1 MNRLSLMVLAL
12 TMSSPTLLAG
22 VVANYDFKEN
32 HTGYTL
38 YFKQINTDE
47 ARLMQL
53 NIDKYDTEIVIPS
66 VVKDTYGYEFKV
78 TAIGQLCDENYND
91 KDKDIDFPYMYQ
103 CTSIFGNVSDCPNYI
118 KSLTIPESVKTIW
131 PSAFS
136 GSNPNNGYKYGLGC
150 KSLTIPGNVTEIGAG
165 AFKYAKFEQ
174 VAIPN
179 AVKNIYRETFDHC
192 VNLKSINLGNGVEE
206 IWDDAFRDI
215 ANNAEIHIDAVTPPI
230 ISNSAFSSK
239 DYTAKVFVPYGTS
252 EDYRSKWSTF
262 SELTFVEMEPGQTSG
277 VTVGKAPAELHV
289 ECSHSNLY
297 ATAASVIR
305 IYSISG
311 TLVHSGSGVAN
322 VSLPAGVYLVKSGT
336 DVVKILVQ

>member
-22 VVANYDFKEN
+22 VVENYDFKEN
-32 HTGYTL
+32 HDGKYTL
-38 YFKQINTDE
+38 YFKKINDKE

-53 NIDKYDTEIVIPS
+53 DIYNYDAEIVIPS
-66 VVKDTYGYEFKV
+66 VVKVTDKYGSYEFKV
-78 TAIGQLCDENYND
+78 TAIGQFYNKSD
-91 KDKDIDFPYMYQ
+91 NGVCTNFSDMDPY
-103 CTSIFGNVSDCPNYI
+103 TRIFGNVEDYANYI
-118 KSLTIPESVKTIW
+118 KSVTIPESVKSIW

-136 GSNPNNGYKYGLGC
+136 GSYSDKYGLGC

-192 VNLKSINLGNGVEE
+192 VNLKSINLGNGVIE

-215 ANNAEIHIDAVTPPI
+215 ANNAEIHIDAVTPPK
-230 ISNSAFSSK
+230 ISNYAFSSG
-239 DYTAKVFVPYGTS
+239 YTAKVFVPYGTS

-277 VTVGKAPAELHV
+277 VSVGKAPTELHV
-289 ECSHSNLY
+289 ECNHGCLY

-311 TLVHSGSGVAN
+311 TLVH
-322 VSLPAGVYLVKSGT
+322 
-336 DVVKILVQ
+336 

>member
-1 MNRLSLMVLAL
+1 MVLAL

-22 VVANYDFKEN
+22 VVAKYNFTEN

-38 YFKQINTDE
+38 YFKQINDKE

-53 NIDKYDTEIVIPS
+53 NIDNYDTDIVIPS

-78 TAIGQLCDENYND
+78 TAIGQLYNENSND
-91 KDKDIDFPYMYQ
+91 KNIDIDFPYMYQ

-174 VAIPN
+174 VAIPD

-192 VNLKSINLGNGVEE
+192 VNLKSINLGNGVIQ

-215 ANNAEIHIDAVTPPI
+215 ANNAEIHIDAVTPPQ
-230 ISNSAFSSK
+230 ISDYAFSSK

-252 EDYRSKWSTF
+252 DDYRSKWSTF

-277 VTVGKAPAELHV
+277 VTVGKASAELHV
-289 ECSHSNLY
+289 ECNHSNLY

-311 TLVHSGSGVAN
+311 TLVHSGSGVVN

>member
-22 VVANYDFKEN
+22 VVENYDFKEK

-53 NIDKYDTEIVIPS
+53 NIDNYDTEIVIPS

-78 TAIGQLCDENYND
+78 TAIGQLYDENSND
-91 KDKDIDFPYMYQ
+91 KNIDIDFIYMYQ
-103 CTSIFGNVSDCPNYI
+103 CTSIFGVVYDYPNYI

-131 PSAFS
+131 PLAFS
-136 GSNPNNGYKYGLGC
+136 GSLKDGYRLGC

-165 AFKYAKFEQ
+165 AFKYARFEQ
-174 VAIPN
+174 VAIPD

-192 VNLKSINLGNGVEE
+192 VNLKSINLGNGVIQ

-215 ANNAEIHIDAVTPPI
+215 ANNAEIHIDAVTPPK
-230 ISNSAFSSK
+230 ISNYAFSSG
-239 DYTAKVFVPYGTS
+239 YTAKVFVPYGTS
-252 EDYRSKWSTF
+252 EDYRSKWSVF
-262 SELTFVEMEPGQTSG
+262 SNLEFVEMEPGQTSG

-289 ECSHSNLY
+289 ECIHGCLY

-311 TLVHSGSGVAN
+311 TLVHSGLGIVN
-322 VSLPAGVYLVKSGT
+322 VSLPAGVYLVKSRT

>member
-1 MNRLSLMVLAL
+1 MVLAL

-22 VVANYDFKEN
+22 VVENYDFKEN

-38 YFKQINTDE
+38 YFKQINDNE

-53 NIDKYDTEIVIPS
+53 NIDNYDTEIVIPS

-78 TAIGQLCDENYND
+78 TAIGQLYDEKYND
-91 KDKDIDFPYMYQ
+91 KNIDFNDANLYP
-103 CTSIFGNVSDCPNYI
+103 SIFGDVSDCPNYI
-118 KSLTIPESVKTIW
+118 KSVTIPESVKTIW

-136 GSNPNNGYKYGLGC
+136 GSLKNGYGLGC
-150 KSLTIPGNVTEIGAG
+150 KSLTIPSNVTEIGAG

-174 VAIPN
+174 VAIPD
-179 AVKNIYRETFDHC
+179 AVKNIYIETFNHC
-192 VNLKSINLGNGVEE
+192 VNLKSINLGNGVIE
-206 IWDDAFRDI
+206 ICNDAFHDI
-215 ANNAEIHIDAVTPPI
+215 ANNAEIHIDAVTPPQ
-230 ISNSAFSSK
+230 ISKYAFSSNGYK
-239 DYTAKVFVPYGTS
+239 AKVFVPYGTS

-277 VTVGKAPAELHV
+277 VTVGQAPAELHV
-289 ECSHSNLY
+289 ECNHSNLY

-311 TLVHSGSGVAN
+311 TLVHSGSGVVN

>member
-1 MNRLSLMVLAL
+1 MVLAL

-22 VVANYDFKEN
+22 VVENYDFKEN

-38 YFKQINTDE
+38 YFKQSNDNE

-53 NIDKYDTEIVIPS
+53 NIDNYDTEIVIPS

-78 TAIGQLCDENYND
+78 TAIGQLYNEKYND
-91 KDKDIDFPYMYQ
+91 KYNDKDIDFSDMDPY
-103 CTSIFGNVSDCPNYI
+103 TRIFGNVEDYANYI
-118 KSLTIPESVKTIW
+118 KSVTIPESVKSIW

-136 GSNPNNGYKYGLGC
+136 GSYSDKYGLGC

-165 AFKYAKFEQ
+165 AFMFAKFEQ
-174 VAIPN
+174 VAIPD
-179 AVKNIYRETFDHC
+179 AVKNIYSKTFYNC
-192 VNLKSINLGNGVEE
+192 GKLKSINLGNGVIE
-206 IWDDAFRDI
+206 IWDDAFRGI
-215 ANNAEIHIDAVTPPI
+215 SSNAEIHIDAVTPPK
-230 ISNSAFSSK
+230 ISNYAFSSG
-239 DYTAKVFVPYGTS
+239 YTAKVFVPYGTS

-277 VTVGKAPAELHV
+277 VSVGKAPTELHV
-289 ECSHSNLY
+289 ECNHGCLY

-311 TLVHSGSGVAN
+311 TLVHSGSGIVN
-322 VSLPAGVYLVKSGT
+322 VSLPAGLYLVKSGT

>member
-1 MNRLSLMVLAL
+1 MVLAL

-22 VVANYDFKEN
+22 VVENYDFKEN

-38 YFKQINTDE
+38 YFKRSNDNE

-53 NIDKYDTEIVIPS
+53 DIYNYDAEIVIPS
-66 VVKDTYGYEFKV
+66 VVKVTDKYGSYEFKV
-78 TAIGQLCDENYND
+78 TAIGQFYNKSD
-91 KDKDIDFPYMYQ
+91 NGVCTNFSDMDPY
-103 CTSIFGNVSDCPNYI
+103 TRIFGNVEDYANYI
-118 KSLTIPESVKTIW
+118 KSVTIPESVKSIW

-136 GSNPNNGYKYGLGC
+136 GSYSDKYGLGC

-192 VNLKSINLGNGVEE
+192 VNLKSINLGNGVIE

-215 ANNAEIHIDAVTPPI
+215 ANNAEIHIDAVTPPK
-230 ISNSAFSSK
+230 ISNYAFSSG
-239 DYTAKVFVPYGTS
+239 YTAKVFVPYGTS
-252 EDYRSKWSTF
+252 EDCRSKWSTF

-277 VTVGKAPAELHV
+277 VSVGKAPTELHV
-289 ECSHSNLY
+289 ECNHGCLY

-311 TLVHSGSGVAN
+311 TLVHSGSGIVN

>member
-22 VVANYDFKEN
+22 VVENYDFKEN

-53 NIDKYDTEIVIPS
+53 NIDNYDTEIVIPS

-78 TAIGQLCDENYND
+78 TAIGQLYKTNY
-91 KDKDIDFPYMYQ
+91 KDIDFSYMGQ

-136 GSNPNNGYKYGLGC
+136 GSNLNNGYKYGLGC

-179 AVKNIYRETFDHC
+179 AAKNIYRETFDHC
-192 VNLKSINLGNGVEE
+192 VNLKSINLGNGVIE

-215 ANNAEIHIDAVTPPI
+215 ANNAEIHIDAVTPPK
-230 ISNSAFSSK
+230 ISDHAFSSG
-239 DYTAKVFVPYGTS
+239 YTAKVFVPYGTS

-289 ECSHSNLY
+289 ECNHSNLY

-311 TLVHSGSGVAN
+311 TLVHSGSGVVN

>member
-22 VVANYDFKEN
+22 VVENYDFKEK

-53 NIDKYDTEIVIPS
+53 NIDNYDTEIVIPS

-78 TAIGQLCDENYND
+78 TAIGQLYDENSND
-91 KDKDIDFPYMYQ
+91 KNIDIDFIYMYQ
-103 CTSIFGNVSDCPNYI
+103 CTSIFGVVYDYPNYI

-131 PSAFS
+131 PLAFS
-136 GSNPNNGYKYGLGC
+136 GSLKDGYRLGC

-165 AFKYAKFEQ
+165 AFKYARFEQ
-174 VAIPN
+174 VAIPE

-192 VNLKSINLGNGVEE
+192 VNLKSINLGNGVIQ

-215 ANNAEIHIDAVTPPI
+215 ANNAEIHIDAVTPPK
-230 ISNSAFSSK
+230 ISNYAFSSG
-239 DYTAKVFVPYGTS
+239 YTAKVFVPYGTS
-252 EDYRSKWSTF
+252 EDYRSKWSVF
-262 SELTFVEMEPGQTSG
+262 SNLEFVEMEPGQTSG

-289 ECSHSNLY
+289 ECIHGCLY

-311 TLVHSGSGVAN
+311 TLVHSGLGIVN

>member
-1 MNRLSLMVLAL
+1 MVLAL

-22 VVANYDFKEN
+22 VVENYDFKEN

-38 YFKQINTDE
+38 YFKQINDNE

-53 NIDKYDTEIVIPS
+53 NIDNYDTEIVIPS

-78 TAIGQLCDENYND
+78 TAIGQLYDEKYND
-91 KDKDIDFPYMYQ
+91 KNIDFNDANLYP
-103 CTSIFGNVSDCPNYI
+103 SIFGDVSDCPNYI
-118 KSLTIPESVKTIW
+118 KSVTIPESVKTIW

-136 GSNPNNGYKYGLGC
+136 GSLKNGYGLGC
-150 KSLTIPGNVTEIGAG
+150 KSLTIPSNVTEIGAG

-174 VAIPN
+174 VAIPD
-179 AVKNIYRETFDHC
+179 AVKNIYIETFNHC
-192 VNLKSINLGNGVEE
+192 VNLKSINWGNGVIE
-206 IWDDAFRDI
+206 ICNDAFHDI
-215 ANNAEIHIDAVTPPI
+215 ANNAEIHIDAVTPPQ
-230 ISNSAFSSK
+230 ISKYAFSSNGYK
-239 DYTAKVFVPYGTS
+239 AKVFVPYGTS

-289 ECSHSNLY
+289 ECNHSNLY

-311 TLVHSGSGVAN
+311 TLVHSGSGVVN

>member
-1 MNRLSLMVLAL
+1 MVLAL

-22 VVANYDFKEN
+22 VVENYDFKEN
-32 HTGYTL
+32 HDGKYTL
-38 YFKQINTDE
+38 YFKKINDKE

-53 NIDKYDTEIVIPS
+53 DIYNYDAEIVIPS
-66 VVKDTYGYEFKV
+66 VVKVTDKYGSYEFKV
-78 TAIGQLCDENYND
+78 TAIGQFYNKSD
-91 KDKDIDFPYMYQ
+91 NGVCTNFSDMDPY
-103 CTSIFGNVSDCPNYI
+103 TRIFGNVEDYANYI
-118 KSLTIPESVKTIW
+118 KSVTIPESVKSIW

-136 GSNPNNGYKYGLGC
+136 GSYSDKYGLGC

-192 VNLKSINLGNGVEE
+192 VNLKSINLGNGVIE

-215 ANNAEIHIDAVTPPI
+215 ANNAEHIDAVTPPK
-230 ISNSAFSSK
+230 ISNYAFSSG
-239 DYTAKVFVPYGTS
+239 YTAKVFVPYGTS

-277 VTVGKAPAELHV
+277 VSVGKAPTELHV
-289 ECSHSNLY
+289 ECNHGCLY

-311 TLVHSGSGVAN
+311 TLVHS
-322 VSLPAGVYLVKSGT
+322 
-336 DVVKILVQ
+336 

>member
-22 VVANYDFKEN
+22 VVENYDFKEK

-53 NIDKYDTEIVIPS
+53 NIDNYDTEIVIPS

-78 TAIGQLCDENYND
+78 TAIGQLYDENSND
-91 KDKDIDFPYMYQ
+91 KNIDIDFIYMYQ
-103 CTSIFGNVSDCPNYI
+103 CTSIFGVVYDYPNYI

-131 PSAFS
+131 PLAFS
-136 GSNPNNGYKYGLGC
+136 GSLKDGYRLGC

-165 AFKYAKFEQ
+165 AFKYARFEQ
-174 VAIPN
+174 VAIPD

-192 VNLKSINLGNGVEE
+192 VNLKSINLGNGVIQ

-215 ANNAEIHIDAVTPPI
+215 ANNAEIHIDAVTPPK
-230 ISNSAFSSK
+230 ISNYAFSSG
-239 DYTAKVFVPYGTS
+239 YTAKVFVPYGTS
-252 EDYRSKWSTF
+252 EDYRSKWSVF
-262 SELTFVEMEPGQTSG
+262 SNLEFVEMEPGHTSG

-289 ECSHSNLY
+289 ECIHGCLY

-311 TLVHSGSGVAN
+311 TLVHSGLGIVN

>member
-1 MNRLSLMVLAL
+1 MVLAL

-22 VVANYDFKEN
+22 VVENYDFKEN
-32 HTGYTL
+32 HDGKYTL
-38 YFKQINTDE
+38 YFKKINDKE

-53 NIDKYDTEIVIPS
+53 DIYNYDAEIVIPS
-66 VVKDTYGYEFKV
+66 VVKVTDKYGSYEFKV
-78 TAIGQLCDENYND
+78 TAIGQFYNKSD
-91 KDKDIDFPYMYQ
+91 NGVCTNFSDMDPY
-103 CTSIFGNVSDCPNYI
+103 TRIFGNVEDYANYI
-118 KSLTIPESVKTIW
+118 KSVTIPESVKSIW

-136 GSNPNNGYKYGLGC
+136 GSYSDKDGLGC

-192 VNLKSINLGNGVEE
+192 VNLKSINLGNGVIE

-215 ANNAEIHIDAVTPPI
+215 ANNAEIHIDAVTPPK
-230 ISNSAFSSK
+230 ISNYAFSSG
-239 DYTAKVFVPYGTS
+239 YTAKVFVPYGTS

-277 VTVGKAPAELHV
+277 VSVGKAPTELHV
-289 ECSHSNLY
+289 ECNHGCLY

-311 TLVHSGSGVAN
+311 TLVHSGSGIVN
-322 VSLPAGVYLVKSGT
+322 VSLPAGLYLVKSGT

>member
-1 MNRLSLMVLAL
+1 MVLAL

-22 VVANYDFKEN
+22 VVENYDFKEN
-32 HTGYTL
+32 HDGKYTL
-38 YFKQINTDE
+38 YFKKINDKE

-53 NIDKYDTEIVIPS
+53 DIYNYDAEIVIPS
-66 VVKDTYGYEFKV
+66 VVKVTDKYGSYEFKV
-78 TAIGQLCDENYND
+78 TAIGQFYNKSD
-91 KDKDIDFPYMYQ
+91 NGVCTNFSDMDPY
-103 CTSIFGNVSDCPNYI
+103 TRIFGNVEDYANYI
-118 KSLTIPESVKTIW
+118 KSVTIPESVKSIW

-136 GSNPNNGYKYGLGC
+136 GSYSDKYGLGC

-179 AVKNIYRETFDHC
+179 AVKNIYRETFDYC
-192 VNLKSINLGNGVEE
+192 VNLKSINLGNGVIE

-215 ANNAEIHIDAVTPPI
+215 ANNAEIHIDAVTPPK
-230 ISNSAFSSK
+230 ISNYAFSSG
-239 DYTAKVFVPYGTS
+239 YTAKVFVPYGTS

-277 VTVGKAPAELHV
+277 VSVGKAPTELHV
-289 ECSHSNLY
+289 ECNHGCLY

-311 TLVHSGSGVAN
+311 TLVHSGSGIVN
-322 VSLPAGVYLVKSGT
+322 VSLPAGLYLVKSGT

>member
-22 VVANYDFKEN
+22 VVENYDFKEN
-32 HTGYTL
+32 HEGKYTL
-38 YFKQINTDE
+38 YFKQINDKE

-53 NIDKYDTEIVIPS
+53 DIYNYDAEIVIPS
-66 VVKDTYGYEFKV
+66 VVKVTDKYGSYEFKV
-78 TAIGQLCDENYND
+78 TAIGQFYNKSD
-91 KDKDIDFPYMYQ
+91 NGVCTNFSDMDPY
-103 CTSIFGNVSDCPNYI
+103 TRIFGNVEDYANYI
-118 KSLTIPESVKTIW
+118 KSVTIPESVKSIW

-136 GSNPNNGYKYGLGC
+136 GSYSDKYGLGC

-192 VNLKSINLGNGVEE
+192 VNLKSINLGNGVIE

-215 ANNAEIHIDAVTPPI
+215 ANNAEIHIDAVTPPK
-230 ISNSAFSSK
+230 ISNYAFSSG
-239 DYTAKVFVPYGTS
+239 YTAKVFVPYGTS

-277 VTVGKAPAELHV
+277 VSVGKAPTELHV
-289 ECSHSNLY
+289 ECNHGCLY

-311 TLVHSGSGVAN
+311 TLVHSGSGIVN
-322 VSLPAGVYLVKSGT
+322 VSLPAGLYLVKSGT

>member
-22 VVANYDFKEN
+22 VVENYDFKEK

-53 NIDKYDTEIVIPS
+53 NIDNYDTEIVIPS

-78 TAIGQLCDENYND
+78 TAIGQLYDENSND
-91 KDKDIDFPYMYQ
+91 KNIDIDFIYMYQ
-103 CTSIFGNVSDCPNYI
+103 CTSIFGVVYDYPNYI

-131 PSAFS
+131 PLAFS
-136 GSNPNNGYKYGLGC
+136 GSLKDGYRLGC

-165 AFKYAKFEQ
+165 AFKYARFEQ
-174 VAIPN
+174 VAIPD

-192 VNLKSINLGNGVEE
+192 VNLKSINLGNGVIQ

-215 ANNAEIHIDAVTPPI
+215 ANNAEIHIDAVTPPK
-230 ISNSAFSSK
+230 ISNYAFSSG
-239 DYTAKVFVPYGTS
+239 YTAKVFVPYGTS
-252 EDYRSKWSTF
+252 EDYRS
-262 SELTFVEMEPGQTSG
+262 
-277 VTVGKAPAELHV
+277 
-289 ECSHSNLY
+289 
-297 ATAASVIR
+297 
-305 IYSISG
+305 
-311 TLVHSGSGVAN
+311 
-322 VSLPAGVYLVKSGT
+322 
-336 DVVKILVQ
+336 

>member
-22 VVANYDFKEN
+22 VVENYDFKEN

-78 TAIGQLCDENYND
+78 TAIGQLYDEKYND
-91 KDKDIDFPYMYQ
+91 KNIDFSDTNLYP
-103 CTSIFGNVSDCPNYI
+103 SIFGEVSDCPNYI
-118 KSLTIPESVKTIW
+118 KSLTIPDSVKTIW

-136 GSNPNNGYKYGLGC
+136 GSLKNGYGLGC

-174 VAIPN
+174 VAIPD
-179 AVKNIYRETFDHC
+179 AVKNIYIGTFNHC
-192 VNLKSINLGNGVEE
+192 VNLKSINLGNGVIE
-206 IWDDAFRDI
+206 IWNDAFHDI
-215 ANNAEIHIDAVTPPI
+215 ANNAEIHIDAVTPPK
-230 ISNSAFSSK
+230 ISNYAFSSNG
-239 DYTAKVFVPYGTS
+239 YTAKVFVPYGTS
-252 EDYRSKWSTF
+252 DDYKSKWSEF
-262 SELTFVEMEPGQTSG
+262 SNLDFVEMEPGQTSG

-289 ECSHSNLY
+289 ECNHSNLY

-305 IYSISG
+305 IHSISG
-311 TLVHSGSGVAN
+311 TLVHSGSGVVN

-336 DVVKILVQ
+336 EVVKILVQ

>member
-1 MNRLSLMVLAL
+1 
-12 TMSSPTLLAG
+12 MSSPTLLAG
-22 VVANYDFKEN
+22 VVENYDFKEN
-32 HTGYTL
+32 HDGKYTL
-38 YFKQINTDE
+38 YFKKINDKE

-53 NIDKYDTEIVIPS
+53 DIYNYDAEIVIPS
-66 VVKDTYGYEFKV
+66 VVKVTDKYGSYEFKV
-78 TAIGQLCDENYND
+78 TAIGQFYNKSD
-91 KDKDIDFPYMYQ
+91 NGVCTNFSDMDPY
-103 CTSIFGNVSDCPNYI
+103 TRIFGNVEDYANYI
-118 KSLTIPESVKTIW
+118 KSVTIPESVKSIW

-136 GSNPNNGYKYGLGC
+136 GSYSDKYGLGC

-192 VNLKSINLGNGVEE
+192 VNLKSINLGNGVIE

-215 ANNAEIHIDAVTPPI
+215 ANNAEIHIDAVTPPK
-230 ISNSAFSSK
+230 ISNYAFSSG
-239 DYTAKVFVPYGTS
+239 YTAKVFVPYGTS

-277 VTVGKAPAELHV
+277 VSVGKAPTELHV
-289 ECSHSNLY
+289 ECNHGCLY

-311 TLVHSGSGVAN
+311 TLVHSGSGIVN
-322 VSLPAGVYLVKSGT
+322 VSLPAGLYLVKSGT

>member
-22 VVANYDFKEN
+22 VVENYDFKEN
-32 HTGYTL
+32 HTEYTL
-38 YFKQINTDE
+38 YFKKINDKE

-53 NIDKYDTEIVIPS
+53 DIYNYDTEIVIPS
-66 VVKDTYGYEFKV
+66 VVKVNDKYGSYEFKV
-78 TAIGQLCDENYND
+78 TAIGQFYNKSD
-91 KDKDIDFPYMYQ
+91 NGVCTNFSDMDPY
-103 CTSIFGNVSDCPNYI
+103 TRIFGNVEDYANYI
-118 KSLTIPESVKTIW
+118 KSVTIPESVKTIW
-131 PSAFS
+131 PLAFS
-136 GSNPNNGYKYGLGC
+136 GSLKDGYGLGC

-165 AFKYAKFEQ
+165 AFLFAKFEQ
-174 VAIPN
+174 VSIPD
-179 AVKNIYRETFDHC
+179 AVKNIYIETFNHC
-192 VNLKSINLGNGVEE
+192 VNLKSINLGNGVIQ

-215 ANNAEIHIDAVTPPI
+215 ANNAEIHIDAVTPPK
-230 ISNSAFSSK
+230 ISDYAFSSK

-252 EDYRSKWSTF
+252 EDYRSKWSVF
-262 SELTFVEMEPGQTSG
+262 SNLEFVEMESGQTSG
-277 VTVGKAPAELHV
+277 VTVGKAPTELHV
-289 ECSHSNLY
+289 ECNHSNLY

-311 TLVHSGSGVAN
+311 TLVHSGSGVVN

>member
-1 MNRLSLMVLAL
+1 MVLAL

-22 VVANYDFKEN
+22 VVENYDFKEN
-32 HTGYTL
+32 HDGKYTL
-38 YFKQINTDE
+38 YFKKINDKE

-53 NIDKYDTEIVIPS
+53 DIYNYDAEIVIPS
-66 VVKDTYGYEFKV
+66 VVKVTDKYGSYEFKV
-78 TAIGQLCDENYND
+78 TAIGQFYNKSD
-91 KDKDIDFPYMYQ
+91 NGVCTNFSDMDPY
-103 CTSIFGNVSDCPNYI
+103 TRIFGNVEDYANYI
-118 KSLTIPESVKTIW
+118 KSVTIPESVKSIW

-136 GSNPNNGYKYGLGC
+136 GSYSDKYGLGC

-192 VNLKSINLGNGVEE
+192 VNLKSINLGNGVIE

-215 ANNAEIHIDAVTPPI
+215 ANNAEIHIDAVTPPK
-230 ISNSAFSSK
+230 ISNYAFSSG
-239 DYTAKVFVPYGTS
+239 YTAKVFVPYTS

-289 ECSHSNLY
+289 ECNHSNLY

-305 IYSISG
+305 IYSIYG
-311 TLVHSGSGVAN
+311 TLVHSGSGVVN

>member
-1 MNRLSLMVLAL
+1 MIFSHFVLD
-12 TMSSPTLLAG
+12 S
-22 VVANYDFKEN
+22 
-32 HTGYTL
+32 TG
-38 YFKQINTDE
+38 
-47 ARLMQL
+47 
-53 NIDKYDTEIVIPS
+53 S
-66 VVKDTYGYEFKV
+66 YEFKV
-78 TAIGQLCDENYND
+78 TAIGQFYNKSD
-91 KDKDIDFPYMYQ
+91 NGVCTNFSDMDPY
-103 CTSIFGNVSDCPNYI
+103 TRIFGNVEDYANYI
-118 KSLTIPESVKTIW
+118 KSVTIPESVKSIW

-136 GSNPNNGYKYGLGC
+136 GSYSDKYGLGC

-192 VNLKSINLGNGVEE
+192 VNLKSINLGNGVIE

-215 ANNAEIHIDAVTPPI
+215 ANNAEIHIDAVTPPK
-230 ISNSAFSSK
+230 ISNYAFSSG
-239 DYTAKVFVPYGTS
+239 YTAKVFVPYGTS

-277 VTVGKAPAELHV
+277 VSVGKAPTELHV
-289 ECSHSNLY
+289 ECNHGCLY

-311 TLVHSGSGVAN
+311 TLVHSGSGIVN

>member
-22 VVANYDFKEN
+22 VVENYDFKEN

-38 YFKQINTDE
+38 YFKQINDNE

-53 NIDKYDTEIVIPS
+53 NIDNNDTEIVIPS
-66 VVKDTYGYEFKV
+66 VVKDTYKHEFKV
-78 TAIGQLCDENYND
+78 TAIGQLNNEKYN
-91 KDKDIDFPYMYQ
+91 DKDIDFPYMYQ

-136 GSNPNNGYKYGLGC
+136 GSLKNGYGLGC
-150 KSLTIPGNVTEIGAG
+150 KSLTIPDNVTEIGAG

-174 VAIPN
+174 VAIPD

-192 VNLKSINLGNGVEE
+192 VNLKSINLGNGVIQ

-215 ANNAEIHIDAVTPPI
+215 ANNAEIHIDAVTPPQ
-230 ISNSAFSSK
+230 ISDYAFSSK

-289 ECSHSNLY
+289 ECNHSNLY

-311 TLVHSGSGVAN
+311 TLVHSGSGVVN

>member
-22 VVANYDFKEN
+22 VVENYDFKEN

-38 YFKQINTDE
+38 YFKQSNDNE

-53 NIDKYDTEIVIPS
+53 NIDNYDTEIVIPS

-78 TAIGQLCDENYND
+78 TAIGQLYNEKYND
-91 KDKDIDFPYMYQ
+91 KYNDKDIDFSDMDPY
-103 CTSIFGNVSDCPNYI
+103 TRIFGNVEDYANYI
-118 KSLTIPESVKTIW
+118 KSVTIPESVKSIW

-136 GSNPNNGYKYGLGC
+136 GSYSDKYGLGC

-165 AFKYAKFEQ
+165 AFMFAKFEQ
-174 VAIPN
+174 VAIPD
-179 AVKNIYRETFDHC
+179 AVKNIYSKTFYYC
-192 VNLKSINLGNGVEE
+192 GKLKSINLGNGVIE
-206 IWDDAFRDI
+206 IWDDAFRGI
-215 ANNAEIHIDAVTPPI
+215 SSNAEIHIDAVTPPI
-230 ISNSAFSSK
+230 ISNSAFSSNG
-239 DYTAKVFVPYGTS
+239 YTAKVFVPYGTS

-277 VTVGKAPAELHV
+277 VSVGKAPTELHV
-289 ECSHSNLY
+289 ECNHGCLY

-311 TLVHSGSGVAN
+311 TLVHSGSGIVN

>member
-22 VVANYDFKEN
+22 VVENYDFKEN

-38 YFKQINTDE
+38 YFKQSNDNE

-53 NIDKYDTEIVIPS
+53 NIDNYDTEIVIPS

-78 TAIGQLCDENYND
+78 TAIGQLYNE
-91 KDKDIDFPYMYQ
+91 KYNDKDIDFSDMDPY
-103 CTSIFGNVSDCPNYI
+103 TRIFGNVEDYANYI
-118 KSLTIPESVKTIW
+118 KSVTIPESVKSIW

-136 GSNPNNGYKYGLGC
+136 GSYSDKYGLGC

-165 AFKYAKFEQ
+165 AFMFAKFEQ
-174 VAIPN
+174 VAIPD
-179 AVKNIYRETFDHC
+179 AVKNIYSKTFYNC
-192 VNLKSINLGNGVEE
+192 GKLKSINLGNGVIE
-206 IWDDAFRDI
+206 IWDDAFRGI
-215 ANNAEIHIDAVTPPI
+215 SSNAEIHIDAVTPPI
-230 ISNSAFSSK
+230 ISNSAFSSNG
-239 DYTAKVFVPYGTS
+239 YTAKVFVPYGTS

-277 VTVGKAPAELHV
+277 VSVGKAPTELHV
-289 ECSHSNLY
+289 ECNHGCLY

-311 TLVHSGSGVAN
+311 TLVHSGSGVVN

>member
-22 VVANYDFKEN
+22 VVENYDFKEN

-38 YFKQINTDE
+38 YFKQINDNE
-47 ARLMQL
+47 VRLMQL
-53 NIDKYDTEIVIPS
+53 NIDNYDTEIVIPS

-78 TAIGQLCDENYND
+78 TAIGQLYDEKYND
-91 KDKDIDFPYMYQ
+91 KNIDFNDANLYP
-103 CTSIFGNVSDCPNYI
+103 SIFGDVSDCPNYI
-118 KSLTIPESVKTIW
+118 KSVTIPESVKTIW

-136 GSNPNNGYKYGLGC
+136 GSLKNGYGLGC
-150 KSLTIPGNVTEIGAG
+150 KSLTIPSNVTEIGAG

-174 VAIPN
+174 VAIPD
-179 AVKNIYRETFDHC
+179 AVKNIYIETFNHC
-192 VNLKSINLGNGVEE
+192 VNLKSINLGNGVIE
-206 IWDDAFRDI
+206 ICNDAFHDI
-215 ANNAEIHIDAVTPPI
+215 ANNAEIHIDAVTPPQ
-230 ISNSAFSSK
+230 ISKYAFSSNGYK
-239 DYTAKVFVPYGTS
+239 AKVFVPYGTS

-289 ECSHSNLY
+289 ECNHSNLY

-311 TLVHSGSGVAN
+311 TLVHSGSGVVN

>member
-22 VVANYDFKEN
+22 VVENYDFKEK

-53 NIDKYDTEIVIPS
+53 NIDNYDTEIVIPS

-78 TAIGQLCDENYND
+78 TAIGQLYDENPND
-91 KDKDIDFPYMYQ
+91 KNIDIDFIYMYQ
-103 CTSIFGNVSDCPNYI
+103 CTSIFGVVYDYPNYI

-131 PSAFS
+131 PLAFS
-136 GSNPNNGYKYGLGC
+136 GSLKDGYRLGC

-165 AFKYAKFEQ
+165 AFKYARFEQ
-174 VAIPN
+174 VAIPD

-192 VNLKSINLGNGVEE
+192 VNLKSINLGNGVIQ

-215 ANNAEIHIDAVTPPI
+215 ANNAEIHIDAVTPPK
-230 ISNSAFSSK
+230 ISNYAFSSG
-239 DYTAKVFVPYGTS
+239 YTAKVFVPYGTS
-252 EDYRSKWSTF
+252 EDYRSKWSVF
-262 SELTFVEMEPGQTSG
+262 SNLEFVEMEPGQTSG

-289 ECSHSNLY
+289 ECIHGCLY

-311 TLVHSGSGVAN
+311 TLVHSGLGIVN

>member
-22 VVANYDFKEN
+22 VVENYDFKEN

-38 YFKQINTDE
+38 YFKQINDEE

-53 NIDKYDTEIVIPS
+53 NIDNNDTEIVIPS

-78 TAIGQLCDENYND
+78 TAIGQLYNEKYND
-91 KDKDIDFPYMYQ
+91 KYIDKDIDFSYMGQ

-131 PSAFS
+131 PLAFS
-136 GSNPNNGYKYGLGC
+136 GSLKDGYGLGC

-165 AFKYAKFEQ
+165 AFLFAKFEQ
-174 VAIPN
+174 VSIPD
-179 AVKNIYRETFDHC
+179 AVKNIYIETFNHC
-192 VNLKSINLGNGVEE
+192 VNLKSINLGNGVIE
-206 IWDDAFRDI
+206 ICNDAFHDI
-215 ANNAEIHIDAVTPPI
+215 ANNAEIHIDAVIPPQ
-230 ISNSAFSSK
+230 ISKYAFSSNGYK
-239 DYTAKVFVPYGTS
+239 AKVFVPYGTS

-277 VTVGKAPAELHV
+277 VSVGKAPTELHV
-289 ECSHSNLY
+289 ECNHGNLY

-311 TLVHSGSGVAN
+311 TLVHSGSGSVN
-322 VSLPAGVYLVKSGT
+322 VTLPAGAYLVKSGAE
-336 DVVKILVQ
+336 VVKILVQ

>member
-22 VVANYDFKEN
+22 VVENYDFKEN

-38 YFKQINTDE
+38 YFKQINDNE

-53 NIDKYDTEIVIPS
+53 NIDKYYTEIVIPS

-78 TAIGQLCDENYND
+78 TAIGQLYDENYND
-91 KDKDIDFPYMYQ
+91 KNIDFSDTNLYP
-103 CTSIFGNVSDCPNYI
+103 SIFGDVSDCPNYI

-136 GSNPNNGYKYGLGC
+136 GSLKNGYGLGC

-174 VAIPN
+174 VAIPD
-179 AVKNIYRETFDHC
+179 AVKNIYIETFNHC
-192 VNLKSINLGNGVEE
+192 VNLKNINLGNGVIE
-206 IWDDAFRDI
+206 IWDDAFSDI
-215 ANNAEIHIDAVTPPI
+215 ADNAEIHIDAVTPPK
-230 ISNSAFSSK
+230 ISKYVFSSNGYK
-239 DYTAKVFVPYGTS
+239 AKVFVPYGTS
-252 EDYRSKWSTF
+252 EDYRSKWKVF
-262 SELTFVEMEPGQTSG
+262 SNLEFVEMEPGQTSG

-289 ECSHSNLY
+289 ECNHGCLY

-311 TLVHSGSGVAN
+311 TLVHSGSGIVN

>member
-22 VVANYDFKEN
+22 VVENYDFKEN

-38 YFKQINTDE
+38 YFKQINDNE

-53 NIDKYDTEIVIPS
+53 NIDKYYTEIVIPS

-78 TAIGQLCDENYND
+78 TAIGQLYDENYND
-91 KDKDIDFPYMYQ
+91 KNIDFSDTNLYP
-103 CTSIFGNVSDCPNYI
+103 SIFGDVSDCPNYI

-136 GSNPNNGYKYGLGC
+136 GSLKNGYGLGC

-174 VAIPN
+174 VAIPD
-179 AVKNIYRETFDHC
+179 AVKNIYIETFNHC
-192 VNLKSINLGNGVEE
+192 VNLKNINLGNGVIE
-206 IWDDAFRDI
+206 IWDVAFSDI
-215 ANNAEIHIDAVTPPI
+215 ADNAEIHIDAVTPPK
-230 ISNSAFSSK
+230 ISKYVFSSNGYK
-239 DYTAKVFVPYGTS
+239 AKVFVPYGTS

-289 ECSHSNLY
+289 ECNHSNLY

-311 TLVHSGSGVAN
+311 TLVHSGSGVVN

>member
-1 MNRLSLMVLAL
+1 MVLAL

-22 VVANYDFKEN
+22 VVENYDFKEK

-53 NIDKYDTEIVIPS
+53 NIDNYDTEIVIPS

-78 TAIGQLCDENYND
+78 TAIGQLYDENSND
-91 KDKDIDFPYMYQ
+91 KNIDIDFIYMYQ
-103 CTSIFGNVSDCPNYI
+103 CTSIFGVVYDYPNYI

-131 PSAFS
+131 PLAFS
-136 GSNPNNGYKYGLGC
+136 GSLKDGYRLGC

-165 AFKYAKFEQ
+165 AFKYARFEQ
-174 VAIPN
+174 DAIPD

-192 VNLKSINLGNGVEE
+192 VNLKSINLGNGVIQ

-215 ANNAEIHIDAVTPPI
+215 ANNAEIHIDAVTPPK
-230 ISNSAFSSK
+230 ISNYAFSSG
-239 DYTAKVFVPYGTS
+239 YTAKVFVPYGTS
-252 EDYRSKWSTF
+252 EDYRSKWSVF
-262 SELTFVEMEPGQTSG
+262 SNLEFVEMEPGQTSG

-289 ECSHSNLY
+289 ECIHGCLY

-311 TLVHSGSGVAN
+311 TLVHSGLGIVN

>member
-22 VVANYDFKEN
+22 VVANYDFKEKY
-32 HTGYTL
+32 TGYTL

-78 TAIGQLCDENYND
+78 TAIGQLYDENYND
-91 KDKDIDFPYMYQ
+91 KNIDFSYMDQ

-136 GSNPNNGYKYGLGC
+136 GSLKDGYELGC

-179 AVKNIYRETFDHC
+179 ALSKI
-192 VNLKSINLGNGVEE
+192 SIEKRL
-206 IWDDAFRDI
+206 
-215 ANNAEIHIDAVTPPI
+215 I
-230 ISNSAFSSK
+230 I
-239 DYTAKVFVPYGTS
+239 V
-252 EDYRSKWSTF
+252 
-262 SELTFVEMEPGQTSG
+262 
-277 VTVGKAPAELHV
+277 
-289 ECSHSNLY
+289 
-297 ATAASVIR
+297 
-305 IYSISG
+305 
-311 TLVHSGSGVAN
+311 
-322 VSLPAGVYLVKSGT
+322 
-336 DVVKILVQ
+336 

>member
-1 MNRLSLMVLAL
+1 MVLAL

-22 VVANYDFKEN
+22 VVENYDFKEN
-32 HTGYTL
+32 HDGKYTL
-38 YFKQINTDE
+38 YFKKINDKE

-53 NIDKYDTEIVIPS
+53 GIYNYDAEIVIPS
-66 VVKDTYGYEFKV
+66 VVKVTDKYGSYEFKV
-78 TAIGQLCDENYND
+78 TAIGQFYNKSD
-91 KDKDIDFPYMYQ
+91 NGVCTNFSDMDPY
-103 CTSIFGNVSDCPNYI
+103 TRIFGNVEDYANYI
-118 KSLTIPESVKTIW
+118 KSVTIPESVKSIW

-136 GSNPNNGYKYGLGC
+136 GSYSDKYGLGC

-192 VNLKSINLGNGVEE
+192 VNLKSINLGNGVIE

-215 ANNAEIHIDAVTPPI
+215 ANNAEIHIDAVTPPK
-230 ISNSAFSSK
+230 ISNYAFSSG
-239 DYTAKVFVPYGTS
+239 YTAKVFVPYGTS

-277 VTVGKAPAELHV
+277 VSVGKAPTELHV
-289 ECSHSNLY
+289 ECNHGCLY

-311 TLVHSGSGVAN
+311 TLVHSGSGIVN
-322 VSLPAGVYLVKSGT
+322 VSLPAGLYLVKSGT

>member
-22 VVANYDFKEN
+22 VAANYDFKEN

-38 YFKQINTDE
+38 YFKQINDEE
-47 ARLMQL
+47 ARLVQL
-53 NIDKYDTEIVIPS
+53 NIDDYDTEIVIPS

-78 TAIGQLCDENYND
+78 TAIGQFYSESSKGVCT
-91 KDKDIDFPYMYQ
+91 DFSDMVPY
-103 CTSIFGNVSDCPNYI
+103 TRIFGNAGDYANYI
-118 KSLTIPESVKTIW
+118 KSVTIPESVQSIW

-136 GSNPNNGYKYGLGC
+136 GINSEKYGYGLGC
-150 KSLTIPGNVTEIGAG
+150 KSLTIPDNVTEIGAG
-165 AFKYAKFEQ
+165 AFMFAKFEQ

-179 AVKNIYRETFDHC
+179 AVKNIYRETFYNC
-192 VNLKSINLGNGVEE
+192 EKLKSINLGNGVKE
-206 IWDDAFRDI
+206 IRDDAFCGI
-215 ANNAEIHIDAVTPPI
+215 SSNAEMHIDAVTPPV
-230 ISNSAFSSK
+230 ISNHAFSSNG
-239 DYTAKVFVPYGTS
+239 YTAKVFVPYGTS
-252 EDYRSKWSTF
+252 EDYRSKWSVF
-262 SELTFVEMEPGQTSG
+262 SNLEFVEMEPGQTSG

-289 ECSHSNLY
+289 ECIHGCLY

-311 TLVHSGSGVAN
+311 TLVHSGPGIVN

>member
-22 VVANYDFKEN
+22 VVENYDFKEN

-38 YFKQINTDE
+38 YFKQSNDNE

-53 NIDKYDTEIVIPS
+53 NIDNNDTEIVIPS

-78 TAIGQLCDENYND
+78 TAIGQLYNENSND
-91 KDKDIDFPYMYQ
+91 KNIDIDFPYMYQ
-103 CTSIFGNVSDCPNYI
+103 CTSIFGNVSDCPNHI

-150 KSLTIPGNVTEIGAG
+150 KSLTIPDNVTEIGAG

-174 VAIPN
+174 VAIPD
-179 AVKNIYRETFDHC
+179 AVKNIYRETFDRC
-192 VNLKSINLGNGVEE
+192 GNLKSINLGNGVEE

-215 ANNAEIHIDAVTPPI
+215 ANNAEIHIDAVTPPK
-230 ISNSAFSSK
+230 ISDHAFSSG
-239 DYTAKVFVPYGTS
+239 YTAKVFVPYGTS
-252 EDYRSKWSTF
+252 EDYRSK
-262 SELTFVEMEPGQTSG
+262 
-277 VTVGKAPAELHV
+277 
-289 ECSHSNLY
+289 
-297 ATAASVIR
+297 
-305 IYSISG
+305 
-311 TLVHSGSGVAN
+311 
-322 VSLPAGVYLVKSGT
+322 
-336 DVVKILVQ
+336 